1 MKKSKTWGMFIILY
15 LSCLAIGLTQMKVPP
30 VMVTL
35 SQVFSVSMTSV
46 AWLSNVFYI
55 AGIVLAIPGAI
66 ILNKLG
72 PKKMGLGILF
82 FLAIGNFIG
91 WQTNDFNLLML
102 SRLIEGF
109 GFSFGTMLGIVLI
122 SQWFQP
128 KTANVVIGIFSTFP
142 AAGAMIMLNF
152 GAGWAASMGWRSLWI
167 ICGVYTVIMAVLY
180 ALVIKTPAPQ
190 PLPEGVPAPPK
201 VSMKEGLLN
210 GKALLLGICFGCG
223 IFVMMAFSNLYFT
236 IFMEYYATGIQK
248 ASLYAGLTG
257 GLGIVFSIV
266 SGILVAR
273 TGKPAVIILL
283 SFICLSVTCFFT
295 FTLGS
300 NIAYLAHVI
309 GITLFTGLIIP
320 AVLCLGPTTAKHP
333 QLIGAAMALINLVY
347 FIGGLLST
355 PVVTAVCEKNGWPA
369 GRIPLLI
376 VCAIG
381 IFVTLIFMALDK
393 KKSLAEKV
401 EL

>member
-1 MKKSKTWGMFIILY
+1 MKKSKAWGMFIVLY

-30 VMVTL
+30 VMVVL
-35 SQVFSVSMTSV
+35 SGAFNVSMTSV

-72 PKKMGLGILF
+72 PKKMGLGILL
-82 FLAIGNFIG
+82 FLAIGNFLG
-91 WQTNDFNLLML
+91 WQSNDFNLLL
-102 SRLIEGF
+102 ISRLIEGI

-122 SQWFQP
+122 SQWFEP
-128 KTANVVIGIFSTFP
+128 KTANIVIGIFSTFP

-167 ICGVYTVIMAVLY
+167 MCGIYSVVMGVLY
-180 ALVIKTPAPQ
+180 ALVIKTPDPRPQ
-190 PLPEGVPAPPK
+190 PEGVPAPPK
-201 VSMKEGLLN
+201 VSMKEGMLN
-210 GKALLLGICFGCG
+210 GKALLMGICFGCS
-223 IFVMMAFSNLYFT
+223 IFVLMAFSNLYFT
-236 IFMEYYATGIQK
+236 IFMEYYATGVQK
-248 ASLYAGLTG
+248 ASMYAGLTG
-257 GLGIVFSIV
+257 GLGIVFSIF

-283 SFICLSVTCFFT
+283 SFVCLTITCFFT
-295 FTLGS
+295 FMLGS
-300 NIAYLAHVI
+300 DTAYLAHVI

-320 AVLCLGPTTAKHP
+320 AVLCLAPSTAKHP
-333 QLIGAAMALINLVY
+333 QFIGAAMALINLVY

-355 PVVTAVCEKNGWPA
+355 PVVAAVCEKSGWPA

-381 IFVTLIFMALDK
+381 IFVSIIFMAVDK
-393 KKSLAEKV
+393 KKAPALTK
-401 EL
+401 

>member
-1 MKKSKTWGMFIILY
+1 MKKSKAWGMFIILY

-30 VMVTL
+30 IMVML
-35 SQVFSVSMTSV
+35 SGVFNVSMTSV

-55 AGIVLAIPGAI
+55 AGIVLAVPGAI
-66 ILNKLG
+66 IMNKLG
-72 PKKMGLGILF
+72 TKKMGLLILF

-91 WQTNDFNLLML
+91 SQTNNFNVLMII
-102 SRLIEGF
+102 RLIEGI

-122 SQWFQP
+122 SQWFEP

-167 ICGVYTVIMAVLY
+167 ICGVYSIVMAVLY
-180 ALVIKTPAPQ
+180 ALVIKAPAPQ
-190 PLPEGVPAPPK
+190 PMPEGVPAPPK

-236 IFMEYYATGIQK
+236 IFMQYYATGVQK
-248 ASLYAGLTG
+248 ASMYAGLTG
-257 GLGIVFSIV
+257 GLGIIFSII

-273 TGKPAVIILL
+273 TGKPTLIILI
-283 SFICLSVTCFFT
+283 SFICLAITSFFT
-295 FTLGS
+295 FMLGS
-300 NIAYLAHVI
+300 DTAYLVHVI

-320 AVLCLGPTTAKHP
+320 AVLCLGPATAKHP
-333 QLIGAAMALINLVY
+333 QFIGAAMALINLVY

-355 PVVTAVCEKNGWPA
+355 PVVTAVCEKSGWPA

-381 IFVTLIFMALDK
+381 VIACIIFMAVDK
-393 KKSLAEKV
+393 KKAAEMV
-401 EL
+401 NN